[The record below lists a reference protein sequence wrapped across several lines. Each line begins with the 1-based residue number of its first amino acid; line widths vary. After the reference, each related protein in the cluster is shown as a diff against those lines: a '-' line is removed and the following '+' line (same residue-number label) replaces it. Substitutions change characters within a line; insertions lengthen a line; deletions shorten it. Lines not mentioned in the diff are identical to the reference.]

1 MSGKTIKTT
10 MKPPL
15 VHFFQKI
22 FLQDHVQF
30 TKFASVFS
38 KNIFARPCTVRKFAS
53 MTTLN

>member
-1 MSGKTIKTT
+1 MSGKTIKAT

-30 TKFASVFS
+30 ASLQVW
-38 KNIFARPCTVRKFAS
+38 
-53 MTTLN
+53 LH